1 MINLY
6 IKSGKSKGYFDAES
20 VIRAGFIF
28 NYITGGRGIG
38 KTFGFLKYFIDNGIP
53 FILMRRTQVEAD
65 LQGDMITSSLKPHLL
80 RNDIKARFSKFGGGK
95 LCSVTDPE
103 GKPICVICA
112 LSTISSLRGIDL
124 SEYGAIVYDEFIT
137 EPHVK
142 KIKAEG
148 QALENAY
155 ETINR
160 NRELDGLPPVKL
172 YCLSNSL
179 NLANDI
185 FIYRD
190 MLPEAERMISTG
202 EEISIHDPRTLLIIA
217 QRSPISERK
226 AGTAQYQ
233 SASEEYAKMAISNEF
248 ILNDFTYVK
257 KLSNLKEY
265 KCVCAVGDRYIYKHK
280 SNGTYY
286 VCNVRANTKNVYAN
300 TYSDL
305 QRFQRERWKIY
316 GKYLDGFVRF
326 DSYQSIALFE
336 KYYK

>member
-6 IKSGKSKGYFDAES
+6 ITSGKSAGYFDAES
-20 VIRAGFIF
+20 VINAGYIF

-38 KTFGFLKYFIDNGIP
+38 KTFGFLRYFIDNRIP
-53 FILMRRTQVEAD
+53 FILMRRTQTEAD
-65 LQGDMITSSLKPHLL
+65 LQGDIITSSLKPHLL
-80 RNDIKARFSKFGGGK
+80 RNDIQARFNKFAGGK
-95 LCSVTDPE
+95 LTSVTDPD
-103 GKPICVICA
+103 GAMICVICA

-124 SEYGAIVYDEFIT
+124 SEFGTIIYDEFIT

-160 NRELDGLPPVKL
+160 NRELDGLDPVKL

-190 MLPEAERMISTG
+190 LLPYAERLINTG
-202 EEISIHDPRTLLIIA
+202 EEVATPDPRTLLIIA
-217 QRSPISERK
+217 QHSPISARK
-226 AGTAQYQ
+226 AGTVLYQ

-248 ILNDFTYVK
+248 ILNDFSYVK
-257 KLSNLKEY
+257 KIKNLNEY
-265 KCVCAVGDRYIYKHK
+265 KCVCKVGDRFIYKHK
-280 SNGTYY
+280 QNGQYY
-286 VCNVRANTKNVYAN
+286 VCPVRAQTKHIYSN

-305 QRFQRERWKIY
+305 QRFQRERWRIY
-316 GKYLDGFVRF
+316 TRYLDGLVRF